1 MPLLDKKKYSRARA
15 ARPIFPRHTSRVNQR
30 ELFAAPAAWPE
41 GFRYAPEFLS
51 AAQEEALLLQIRALP
66 FAPAQYREWHARR
79 RIVSFGGRYDFSRHE
94 LQPAP
99 PLPQFLEPLRAQV
112 AAWAGLPDP
121 EIAQAIVA
129 EYQPG
134 APLGW
139 HRDVAEFEHI
149 VGVSLQGH
157 ARLRLRP
164 WPPRPR
170 ERTAHAIDLAPRSAY
185 VMRGAARWGWQ
196 HAVSAPKELR
206 YSITFR
212 TRRP

>member
-1 MPLLDKKKYSRARA
+1 M
-15 ARPIFPRHTSRVNQR
+15 
-30 ELFAAPAAWPE
+30 
-41 GFRYAPEFLS
+41 
-51 AAQEEALLLQIRALP
+51 
-66 FAPAQYREWHARR
+66 
-79 RIVSFGGRYDFSRHE
+79 
-94 LQPAP
+94 
-99 PLPQFLEPLRAQV
+99 
-112 AAWAGLPDP
+112 
-121 EIAQAIVA
+121 A

>member
-1 MPLLDKKKYSRARA
+1 
-15 ARPIFPRHTSRVNQR
+15 VNQR
-30 ELFAAPAAWPE
+30 ELFAAPAAGPE

-51 AAQEEALLLQIRALP
+51 AAQEACLLLQIRALA
-66 FAPAQYREWHARR
+66 FEPAQYREWRARR
-79 RIVSFGGRYDFSRHE
+79 RIVCFGGRYDFSRHQLE
-94 LQPAP
+94 AAP
-99 PLPQFLEPLRAQV
+99 PLPSFLEPLRAQV
-112 AAWAGLPDP
+112 ADWAELAAP

-139 HRDVAEFEHI
+139 HRDVPEFEHI

-164 WPPRPR
+164 WPPKPNA
-170 ERTAHAIDLAPRSAY
+170 RTAHAIDLAPRSAY
-185 VMRGAARWGWQ
+185 GMRGAARWGWQ
-196 HAVSAPKELR
+196 HAVSPPKELR

-212 TRRP
+212 TRRA